1 MNVNHVLPSGFV
13 DEFTRVASSPD
24 PELATS
30 VLLIARL
37 GYPRLDPAPYLAKL
51 DKMGEA
57 VAKRLS
63 ETDGHGTPHGSI
75 DLLNQYLFHDQ
86 GFTGNTKDYE
96 DPRNSFFNQVLERRT
111 GIPITLALVY
121 IEVARRAGVRVDGVN
136 FPGHFLLRFP
146 LGTEHGH
153 DSAVFVDPF
162 RRGAVMSETDCR
174 SLLRERT
181 GDAIEFQPQMLAPA
195 TKQQILARVLV
206 NLKRI
211 YVGMRSF
218 PQGFALTE
226 LLLALDPSALNELRD
241 RGLLAYQLN
250 DFAAALRDLEAYLRF
265 ASSGNP
271 RKGDDSD
278 RSEIWTHV
286 KALRK
291 RVASLN

>member
-1 MNVNHVLPSGFV
+1 MNANHVLPSGFV
-13 DEFTRVASSPD
+13 DEFTRVVSSPD

-121 IEVARRAGVRVDGVN
+121 IEVARRAGVRIDGVN
-136 FPGHFLLRFP
+136 FPGHFLLP
-146 LGTEHGH
+146 AGGAG
-153 DSAVFVDPF
+153 DAVS
-162 RRGAVMSETDCR
+162 RYLSIKSSSSKR
-174 SLLRERT
+174 SLSEGRYKFT
-181 GDAIEFQPQMLAPA
+181 
-195 TKQQILARVLV
+195 
-206 NLKRI
+206 
-211 YVGMRSF
+211 RSYWF
-218 PQGFALTE
+218 C
-226 LLLALDPSALNELRD
+226 R
-241 RGLLAYQLN
+241 
-250 DFAAALRDLEAYLRF
+250 
-265 ASSGNP
+265 
-271 RKGDDSD
+271 
-278 RSEIWTHV
+278 H
-286 KALRK
+286 
-291 RVASLN
+291 